1 MSIFSKTGSAIGGTI
16 SVLSGYRTLRGAVK
30 TTREIVADRTA
41 ATGWGAIKEAL
52 GLLRR
57 QTAARTETF
66 AEACARQ
73 GVTAQ
78 DLETI
83 AARLGLQATL
93 YRRCG
98 IAGIL
103 LAVASAVA
111 ADGFYW
117 YVLHLAAGL
126 AVAALVFALAIRAEF
141 RLWQVQRRELAS
153 FAVFRDDGGIVRGI
167 AG

>member
-1 MSIFSKTGSAIGGTI
+1 MSIFAKTGNAIGGTV
-16 SVLSGYRTLRGAVK
+16 SVLTGYRTLKGAVK
-30 TTREIVADRTA
+30 ATGEIVAARTA

-73 GVTAQ
+73 GVTAR

-83 AARLGLQATL
+83 AARLGQQATL

-98 IAGIL
+98 LVGIV
-103 LAVASAVA
+103 LAFGSAIA
-111 ADGFYW
+111 ADGFGW
-117 YVLHLAAGL
+117 FLLQLIAGL